1 MERSTNLFHG
11 TLHKLKNPINT
22 IYIHYIYI
30 KKQTNVITSARVA
43 LCFLQSLEKYFY
55 LKCFSL
61 LLQSLKW
68 KHLTQ
73 LFRFVK
79 QNLGKASALA
89 ISQVW

>member
-22 IYIHYIYI
+22 IYILKK
-30 KKQTNVITSARVA
+30 KKQTDVITSARLA
-43 LCFLQSLEKYFY
+43 PCFPQSLEKYFY
-55 LKCFSL
+55 LKCCSL
-61 LLQSLKW
+61 LPQSLKR

-79 QNLGKASALA
+79 QNLGKAPALA